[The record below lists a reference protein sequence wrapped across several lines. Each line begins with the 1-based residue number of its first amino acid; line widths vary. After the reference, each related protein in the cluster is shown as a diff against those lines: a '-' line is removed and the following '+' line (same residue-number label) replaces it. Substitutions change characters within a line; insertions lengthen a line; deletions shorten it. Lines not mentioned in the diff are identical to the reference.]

1 MSDAP
6 SAWQLVG
13 AGGGLATVCG
23 GLWGGFKW
31 LFGRAE
37 RRQAALDQKEAEL
50 VAKLQDTVKEQGA
63 RIEAL
68 EHDNRK
74 IWLALSYVVPA
85 LHALDPRS
93 PALKVVGQILGDAF
107 PIPSDMSDSLN
118 KLD

>member
-1 MSDAP
+1 MSDSP
-6 SAWQLVG
+6 TFWQAAGGIGGVLSLFATLG
-13 AGGGLATVCG
+13 AGVKYL
-23 GLWGGFKW
+23 FK
-31 LFGRAE
+31 RAD
-37 RRQAALDQKEAEL
+37 RREAVLDQKEAEL
-50 VAKLQDTVKEQGA
+50 VAKLQDTVKEQGN

-107 PIPSDMSDSLN
+107 PIPSDMTDSLS